1 MRAKQTI
8 QKILFILLWVSIG
21 TGMTVLLLAAIGK
34 KNRDICRDYHITIN
48 QGRSGFFFDEQDVL
62 DMLTEIYPQGLKG
75 RAISSIDLRSIE
87 TAIEKNSCVRDAQ
100 LYFNNQDV
108 LHIMIHERE
117 PVARIFTEEGN
128 SFYIDR
134 EANTM
139 PLSEKHHARVP
150 VFTGFP
156 EYKKPDEEMA
166 ELLDQ
171 VKQTALF
178 IQADS
183 FWMAQT
189 AQIDINSKKEF
200 DMIPAVGNHIVK
212 LGNAAHLEAKF
223 NRLFVFYRDVL
234 SKTGFEKYPLID
246 VRYDRQVVAVRD
258 GKAKPRVDTVQL
270 KSNVQK
276 LLQQAQQKQK
286 EIPEELPENT
296 NGLDVLPA
304 AIAPD
309 EFPQPDTDKS
319 SQPGKSIGNP
329 KAEEK
334 KIPKAVMPKRDSIHN
349 Y

>member
-1 MRAKQTI
+1 MGAKQTI
-8 QKILFILLWVSIG
+8 QKILFVLMWFSIG
-21 TGMTVLLLAAIGK
+21 AGMTVLLLAAIGK

-48 QGRSGFFFDEQDVL
+48 QGRSGFFFDEKDVL
-62 DMLTEIYPQGLKG
+62 DIITEIYPQGLKG
-75 RAISSIDLRSIE
+75 CTVSSIDLRSIE
-87 TAIEKNSCVRDAQ
+87 TALEKNSCIRDAQ

-108 LHIMIHERE
+108 LHIMIQERE

-134 EANTM
+134 DASIM

-156 EYKKPDEEMA
+156 EYKKPDEERQQ
-166 ELLDQ
+166 LLNQ

-178 IQADS
+178 IQNDS
-183 FWMAQT
+183 FWMAQV

-212 LGNAAHLEAKF
+212 LGNAVHLEAKF

-234 SKTGFEKYPLID
+234 SKTGFEKYPVID

-258 GKAKPRVDTVQL
+258 GKVKPRVDTVQL

-276 LLQQAQQKQK
+276 LLQQAQQKRK
-286 EIPEELPENT
+286 EVPEELPENT
-296 NGLDVLPA
+296 NRQEVLPV
-304 AIAPD
+304 AIPPD

-319 SQPGKSIGNP
+319 LQPGKTNGNP

-334 KIPKAVMPKRDSIHN
+334 KIPKAVMPKRDSIQN
-349 Y
+349 D